1 VLEGVQEAL
10 AADITAQVS
19 IPTIG
24 IGASPACDG
33 QILVTEDILG
43 LSGEHVPK
51 FVKRYADLDTMMR
64 KAVEQYADDVRSG
77 AFPEPQH
84 CFGVKNT

>member
-1 VLEGVQEAL
+1 
-10 AADITAQVS
+10 
-19 IPTIG
+19 
-24 IGASPACDG
+24 
-33 QILVTEDILG
+33 LVTEDILG
-43 LSGEHVPK
+43 LSGERVPK

-64 KAVEQYADDVRSG
+64 KAVEQYAEDVRSG